1 MSVAATIP
9 GTIVGTE
16 VGALSTSLDARW
28 VMAYSASLGLD
39 DARYYDTLAEEGP
52 VAHPLFSVCYEWPAA
67 VALRSKTVREAWV
80 LLGVHATHH
89 VVIHRNPRAD
99 DRLLTRAQIIE
110 VRPSRAGT
118 LVVARFATVDRNGR
132 PVTTTDYGSVY
143 RGISTGTQVRAPVD
157 HLPRT
162 ERPGAD
168 ETRWTVTVPVAA
180 RAAHVYSECARI
192 WNPIHTDVA
201 VARMA
206 GLPAP
211 ILHGSATLA
220 LAVSQVVQQDLDGD
234 AARVAEVSVRF
245 TGMVP
250 MPSSFVVRGR
260 ARRGDAIAFDAV
272 DAQGESVLA
281 DGVIRAADRVGR
293 TVEGIDRT

>member
-39 DARYYDTLAEEGP
+39 DARYYDTLAKEGP

-89 VVIHRNPRAD
+89 VVIHRHPRAD

-143 RGISTGTQVRAPVD
+143 RGIPTETEVRAPVD
-157 HLPRT
+157 HLPRA

-168 ETRWTVTVPVAA
+168 ETHWTVTVPVAA

-192 WNPIHTDVA
+192 WNPIHTDAA
-201 VARMA
+201 VARAA
-206 GLPAP
+206 GLPAI
-211 ILHGSATLA
+211 ILHGTATLA
-220 LAVSQVVQQDLDGD
+220 LAVS
-234 AARVAEVSVRF
+234 EVLRHTDTDPRAVRRIRASF

-250 MPSSFVVRGR
+250 LPSRLTVRVIDATEGN
-260 ARRGDAIAFDAV
+260 AVLFDVLGEDDAPVLSRGALHAV
-272 DAQGESVLA
+272 
-281 DGVIRAADRVGR
+281 
-293 TVEGIDRT
+293 

>member
-1 MSVAATIP
+1 MSVGGTIS
-9 GTIVGTE
+9 GAIVGTE
-16 VGALSTSLDARW
+16 VGALSTALDARW
-28 VMAYSASLGLD
+28 LMAYSASLGLD
-39 DARYYDTLAEEGP
+39 DSRYYDTLAAEGP
-52 VAHPLFSVCYEWPAA
+52 LAHPLFSVCYEWPAA
-67 VALRSKTVREAWV
+67 VALRGKTVREAWV

-99 DRLLTRAQIIE
+99 DRLLTRAQIIA

-143 RGISTGTQVRAPVD
+143 RGISTATEVRAPVD

-260 ARRGDAIAFDAV
+260 ARRGGVIAFDAV

-281 DGVIRAADRVGR
+281 DGVIRAA
-293 TVEGIDRT
+293 EGIGRS

>member
-1 MSVAATIP
+1 MSVGGTIS
-9 GTIVGTE
+9 GAIVGTE
-16 VGALSTSLDARW
+16 VGALSTALDARW
-28 VMAYSASLGLD
+28 LMAYSASLGLD
-39 DARYYDTLAEEGP
+39 DSRYYDTLAAEGP
-52 VAHPLFSVCYEWPAA
+52 LAHPLFSVCYEWPAA

-89 VVIHRNPRAD
+89 VVIHRTPRAD

-143 RGISTGTQVRAPVD
+143 RGISTETEVRAPVD

-192 WNPIHTDVA
+192 WNPIHTDIA

-206 GLPAP
+206 GLPGP

-234 AARVAEVSVRF
+234 AARVAEVAVRF

-260 ARRGDAIAFDAV
+260 ARRGGVIAFDAV

-281 DGVIRAADRVGR
+281 EGVIRAA
-293 TVEGIDRT
+293 EGIGRS

>member
-1 MSVAATIP
+1 MSVGGTIS

-16 VGALSTSLDARW
+16 VGALSTALDARW
-28 VMAYSASLGLD
+28 LMAYSASLGLD
-39 DARYYDTLAEEGP
+39 DSRYYDTLAAEGP
-52 VAHPLFSVCYEWPAA
+52 LAHPLFSVCYEWPAA
-67 VALRSKTVREAWV
+67 VVLRSKTVREAWV

-143 RGISTGTQVRAPVD
+143 RGISTGTEVRAPVD

-281 DGVIRAADRVGR
+281 DGVIRAA
-293 TVEGIDRT
+293 EGIGRS

>member
-1 MSVAATIP
+1 MSRQERAKPTIA
-9 GTIVGTE
+9 GRIVGTE

-28 VMAYSASLGLD
+28 VMAYSAALGLD
-39 DARYYDTLAEEGP
+39 DPRYYDTLAGTGP
-52 VAHPLFSVCYEWPAA
+52 IAHPLFSVCYEWPAA

-80 LLGVHATHH
+80 LQGVHATHH
-89 VVIHRNPRAD
+89 VVIHRHPRAD

-143 RGISTGTQVRAPVD
+143 RGIPTDGPAHAPVES
-157 HLPRT
+157 LPR
-162 ERPGAD
+162 PAPPASG
-168 ETRWTVTVPVAA
+168 ETRWTAVVPVGA

-192 WNPIHTDVA
+192 WNPIHTDIA
-201 VARMA
+201 VARQA
-206 GLPAP
+206 GLSAP

-220 LAVSQVVQQDLDGD
+220 LTVSQVVLQDLDGD
-234 AARVAEVSVRF
+234 PGRVREVAARF

-250 MPSSFVVRGR
+250 MPSSFTVRGLGR
-260 ARRGDAIAFDAV
+260 SGDLIAFDAV
-272 DAQGESVLA
+272 DAQGESVLS
-281 DGVIRAADRVGR
+281 DGVLRA
-293 TVEGIDRT
+293 